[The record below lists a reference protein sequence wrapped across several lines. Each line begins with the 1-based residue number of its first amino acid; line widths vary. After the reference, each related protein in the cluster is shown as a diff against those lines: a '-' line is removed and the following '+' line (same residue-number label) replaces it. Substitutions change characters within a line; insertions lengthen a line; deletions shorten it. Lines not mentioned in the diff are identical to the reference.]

1 MITFLLYFKRL
12 SCKNTEKKN
21 KEKCHLCSNVALSLY
36 NIVTICIEKK
46 EPLFETVSK
55 LKRLFTCRQLEMQD
69 NMFQDYYSKER
80 EKSKLESS
88 MKCRIIYYNNQ
99 KCLVVKREM
108 SFMHKEREKS
118 KARDINE
125 MQNNFY

>member
-12 SCKNTEKKN
+12 SCKNTEKKV

-36 NIVTICIEKK
+36 NIVAICIEKE

-80 EKSKLESS
+80 EKLKLESS

-99 KCLVVKREM
+99 KCLVVKR
-108 SFMHKEREKS
+108 RT
-118 KARDINE
+118 
-125 MQNNFY
+125 

>member
-1 MITFLLYFKRL
+1 
-12 SCKNTEKKN
+12 
-21 KEKCHLCSNVALSLY
+21 
-36 NIVTICIEKK
+36 
-46 EPLFETVSK
+46 
-55 LKRLFTCRQLEMQD
+55 
-69 NMFQDYYSKER
+69 MFQDYYNKER